1 MLLIHSH
8 SHSLGIPS
16 RQETQDRHSYLF
28 FLSPF
33 SSMLNEANT
42 SSTISCDGPLGP
54 RQDEEPECDLQ
65 LGCQELAPGHHE
77 VEESFL

>member
-1 MLLIHSH
+1 
-8 SHSLGIPS
+8 
-16 RQETQDRHSYLF
+16 
-28 FLSPF
+28 
-33 SSMLNEANT
+33 MLNEANT
-42 SSTISCDGPLGP
+42 SSTISCDSPLGP